1 MSKVNLDALIPRD
14 DFEVKDQ
21 NQGIGRSATTLAI
34 TELKEKSFFFSA
46 VRKPDFQR
54 ETNEWESQKICGLIE
69 SFLDGDLIPA
79 IILWRNA
86 GSYTFVIDGS
96 HRLSALAAWVND
108 DYGDGPISTR
118 FYESTI
124 PDEQKNIAEETR
136 TLIRKKI
143 GAFKEYELALT
154 NPEKVKPEITKRAKT
169 LGALALQ
176 LQWVDGDANKAEASF
191 FKINQQAA
199 PIDQTELHIIEAR
212 KKPNGI
218 AARAI
223 IRCGTGHKYWSKFSE
238 EKQSQIEEIAK
249 EINNILFIPDLKT
262 PIKTLDLPI
271 GGKIYS
277 AQTLTLIFGFVNI
290 VNGLKPNPKDTFTF
304 KPIFFN
310 WNNIPGKDTGNL
322 IKFLKQNFNL
332 DWIST
337 KTIEKI
343 DNGMTLNLSSET
355 NSISLKLNSERTK
368 VFVTINDS
376 TTDEWI
382 VKYEDDKLN
391 IYPKSKDILVDD
403 EKGDLTIKFLIQCK
417 KIAQRI
423 NSNYASSL
431 GLHPAVYFYSQDG
444 RYKTASFYAVTALM
458 LELEKNHLLNDFIK
472 VREKFEE
479 LLIEYDYFI
488 QHIVRK
494 YRSALDSYEHVKD
507 FYIALIKKLLESK
520 TKEEVITE
528 IIRDTKFKYLST
540 SIDNTE
546 MISSKEFSR
555 ETKSAIFIKE
565 ALSAALKCKICK
577 GYIHRNSISID
588 HIIRKEDGG
597 LGAIDNAQLTHPY
610 CNTTI
615 KN

>member
-1 MSKVNLDALIPRD
+1 MSNVNLDALIPRD

-54 ETNEWESQKICGLIE
+54 ETNEWDSQKISGLIE

-136 TLIRKKI
+136 TLIRKRI

-154 NPEKVKPEITKRAKT
+154 NPGKVRDEIIKRAKT

-176 LQWVDGDANKAEASF
+176 LQWVDGDATKAEASF

-199 PIDQTELHIIEAR
+199 PIDQTELLLLEAR

-223 IRCGTGHKYWSKFSE
+223 IRSGTGHKYWSKFSE

-249 EINNILFIPDLKT
+249 EINDILFIPDLKT

-277 AQTLTLIFGFVNI
+277 AQTLALIFGFVNI
-290 VNGLKPNPKDTFTF
+290 VNGIKPKPKETS
-304 KPIFFN
+304 KPKFIFFN
-310 WNNIPGKDTGNL
+310 WDNISGNDTG
-322 IKFLKQNFNL
+322 KLKKCLKENFNL
-332 DWIST
+332 NWT
-337 KTIEKI
+337 RTGTITKI
-343 DNGMTLNLSSET
+343 DNGITISSET
-355 NSISLKLNSERTK
+355 NSISFKLNNERTK
-368 VFVTINDS
+368 VSITINDGRFY
-376 TTDEWI
+376 EWM
-382 VKYEDDKLN
+382 VKNENDKLN
-391 IYPKSKDILVDD
+391 IYPTFEDSLYDD
-403 EKGDLTIKFLIQCK
+403 ENGDLTIKFLTHCK

-444 RYKTASFYAVTALM
+444 RHKTASFYAVTALM
-458 LELEKNHLLNDFIK
+458 LEIENNNLINDFIK

-479 LLIEYDYFI
+479 ILIVYDYVI
-488 QHIVRK
+488 QQIVRK
-494 YRSALDSYEHVKD
+494 HRRALHSYEHVKD
-507 FYIALIKKLLESK
+507 FYLAVIKKLLEGK
-520 TKEEVITE
+520 TKEEALTE
-528 IIRDTKFKYLST
+528 IIRDTEFKYLT
-540 SIDNTE
+540 KTIDNDEITE
-546 MISSKEFSR
+546 TKEFSE

-565 ALSAALKCKICK
+565 ALTSALKCKICK

-588 HIIRKEDGG
+588 HIIRKQDGG
-597 LGAIDNAQLTHPY
+597 SGIIDNGQLTHPY
-610 CNTTI
+610 CNTTV